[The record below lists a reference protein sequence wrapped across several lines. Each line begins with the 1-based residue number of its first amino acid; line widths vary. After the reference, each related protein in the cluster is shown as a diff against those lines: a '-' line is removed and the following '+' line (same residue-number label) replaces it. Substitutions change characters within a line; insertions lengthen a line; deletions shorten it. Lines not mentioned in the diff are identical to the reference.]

1 VRRCASFP
9 RIDPTDLVLDALDA
23 VEAGDHDTVV
33 LRASSHK
40 DRWVQA
46 TKIEGEDT
54 FVCEAASNEYLD
66 PADKMSGVG
75 VTRMRELGWTSVEGA
90 DFTRFDESTSRE
102 QRRAVAGM
110 VLRTLVDVYG
120 HDPSVAPRIEFP

>member
-1 VRRCASFP
+1 M
-9 RIDPTDLVLDALDA
+9 L
-23 VEAGDHDTVV
+23 

-66 PADKMSGVG
+66 PGDQMSGTGRV
-75 VTRMRELGWTSVEGA
+75 RMEDLGWTPVTGA
-90 DFTRFDESTSRE
+90 DFTRFDESATAE
-102 QRRAVAGM
+102 QRRVVATM
-110 VLRTLVDVYG
+110 LLRTLVDVYD
-120 HDPSVAPRIEFP
+120 HDGSAAPRIEFP

>member
-1 VRRCASFP
+1 
-9 RIDPTDLVLDALDA
+9 VL
-23 VEAGDHDTVV
+23 

-66 PADKMSGVG
+66 PADLMSGVG
-75 VTRMRELGWTSVEGA
+75 VTRMRELGWTFTDGA
-90 DFTRFDESTSRE
+90 DFTRFDESSTSE
-102 QRRAVAGM
+102 QRRAVAAM
-110 VLRTLVDVYG
+110 LLMTLTDVYD
-120 HDPSVAPRIEFP
+120 HDESLPPRIEFPS

>member
-1 VRRCASFP
+1 M
-9 RIDPTDLVLDALDA
+9 L
-23 VEAGDHDTVV
+23 

-66 PADKMSGVG
+66 PEDQMSGVG
-75 VTRMRELGWTSVEGA
+75 TTRMQALGWTSVEGA
-90 DFTRFDESTSRE
+90 DFTRFDGSETAE
-102 QRRAVAGM
+102 QRRAIATM
-110 VLRTLVDVYG
+110 LIRTLTDVYS
-120 HDPSVAPRIEFP
+120 HDATAAPRIEFP

>member
-1 VRRCASFP
+1 M
-9 RIDPTDLVLDALDA
+9 L
-23 VEAGDHDTVV
+23 

-66 PADKMSGVG
+66 PGDQMSGVG
-75 VTRMRELGWTSVEGA
+75 SKRMQELGWTFTEGA
-90 DFTRFDESTSRE
+90 DFTRFDECGTSG
-102 QRRAVAGM
+102 QRRAVARTLM
-110 VLRTLVDVYG
+110 RTLVDVYG
-120 HDPSVAPRIEFP
+120 HDASAAPRIEFP

>member
-1 VRRCASFP
+1 
-9 RIDPTDLVLDALDA
+9 VL
-23 VEAGDHDTVV
+23 

-54 FVCEAASNEYLD
+54 FVCEAATNEYLD
-66 PADKMSGVG
+66 TADQMSGVG
-75 VTRMRELGWTSVEGA
+75 VSRMRDLAWTSVEGA
-90 DFTRFDESTSRE
+90 DFTRFDSSATRE
-102 QRRAVAGM
+102 QRRAIAGM
-110 VLRTLVDVYG
+110 LLRTLVDVYG

>member
-1 VRRCASFP
+1 M
-9 RIDPTDLVLDALDA
+9 L
-23 VEAGDHDTVV
+23 

-66 PADKMSGVG
+66 PADLMSGAG
-75 VTRMRELGWTSVEGA
+75 VARMRELGWTSVEGA
-90 DFTRFDESTSRE
+90 DFTRFDESGAAD
-102 QRRAVAGM
+102 QRRAVAAM
-110 VLRTLVDVYG
+110 LLQTLVDVYG
-120 HDPSVAPRIEFP
+120 HDASMSPRIEFPS

>member
-1 VRRCASFP
+1 M
-9 RIDPTDLVLDALDA
+9 L
-23 VEAGDHDTVV
+23 

-66 PADKMSGVG
+66 PADQMSGAG
-75 VTRMRELGWTSVEGA
+75 RTRMQELGWTFTEGA
-90 DFTRFDESTSRE
+90 DFTRFDESATSG
-102 QRRAVAGM
+102 QRRAVAGTL
-110 VLRTLVDVYG
+110 LRTLVDVYG
-120 HDPSVAPRIEFP
+120 HDPSTTPRIEFP

>member
-1 VRRCASFP
+1 M
-9 RIDPTDLVLDALDA
+9 L
-23 VEAGDHDTVV
+23 

-66 PADKMSGVG
+66 PADQMSGSG
-75 VTRMRELGWTSVEGA
+75 ATRMQALGWTAVQGA
-90 DFTRFDESTSRE
+90 DFTRFDESATPD
-102 QRRAVAGM
+102 QRRAVATTL
-110 VLRTLVDVYG
+110 LRTLVDVYG
-120 HDPSVAPRIEFP
+120 HDPLVAPRIEFP